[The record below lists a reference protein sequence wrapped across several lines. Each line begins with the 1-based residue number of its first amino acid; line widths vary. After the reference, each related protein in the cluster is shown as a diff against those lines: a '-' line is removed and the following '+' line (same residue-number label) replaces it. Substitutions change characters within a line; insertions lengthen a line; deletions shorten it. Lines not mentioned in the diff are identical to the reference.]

1 MADILDRI
9 LHTLAQVAPD
19 IPADAI
25 TATEARIRFEFGGC
39 DGGYIA
45 KRPALQRA
53 VVIGQQLRQG
63 ANLAQAVQAAGVKRR
78 QGFNLL
84 AKPVRRPR

>member
-9 LHTLAQVAPD
+9 LNTLSQVAPD
-19 IPADAI
+19 ISADAL
-25 TATEARIRFEFGGC
+25 TATEARLRFEFGGC

-45 KRPALQRA
+45 KRPALQRST
-53 VVIGQQLRQG
+53 VIGQQLRQG
-63 ANLAQAVQAAGVKRR
+63 ASLEQAVQAAGIKRR

-84 AKPVRRPR
+84 AKPVLRRR